1 LSAHSILDTNHA
13 YLQKIFAVNV
23 LSNWTTVQAF
33 LPDMIAAN
41 KGHIVT
47 VASTAS
53 YVGVAGMADYT
64 ASKAAI
70 LSFHEALN
78 QELKHTYNAPS
89 ILTTS
94 IHPLWV
100 RTPLLAPV
108 ADELAQRGAVII
120 EPEDVADAIV
130 NQVLRCAG
138 AQVFVPGSAGKV
150 SLLRALPNWVQE
162 QVRSGV
168 SRTITESARAA
179 KE

>member
-1 LSAHSILDTNHA
+1 
-13 YLQKIFAVNV
+13 
-23 LSNWTTVQAF
+23 
-33 LPDMIAAN
+33 
-41 KGHIVT
+41 
-47 VASTAS
+47 
-53 YVGVAGMADYT
+53 
-64 ASKAAI
+64 
-70 LSFHEALN
+70 
-78 QELKHTYNAPS
+78 
-89 ILTTS
+89 
-94 IHPLWV
+94 
-100 RTPLLAPV
+100 V